1 MTKYKILGTGS
12 YGCVVSPGYKCSK
25 KNFDASKF
33 VEYNEDRMDI
43 VEREIKISKIIS
55 RLKTKNFNPD
65 DYYCLI
71 KESCF
76 VDINKLSIENKSI
89 YKNCS
94 MNAMSRYKSLQA
106 DNCGVDMLYQRSKKT
121 LFKRLSDHKKM
132 YNCVLNLLI
141 GLKHLHKKNIIV
153 CDIKP
158 ENLMLKD
165 DKIKYLDFG
174 GSIIYDSKK
183 STPLKNFSF
192 TRGFIPPEVVYLI
205 SYKKFYFY
213 SSLKSR
219 VAMLSELDENNSYFS
234 AIFDI
239 FYSNKNFESYFKKT
253 NGAFKFD
260 VYSLG
265 LSLKEII
272 SVIEYKNDKLNDLLL
287 KMTDINF
294 ARRYDI
300 DECLKHPYITEDKL
314 FKPVIKT
321 STKVVKK
328 TKKAPKEIKEARR
341 LQNKIDKV
349 IKTSPKVVKKTKKA
363 PKVVKKAKAK
373 TIPKEIKEARKL
385 QNMIDKVIR
394 SKKVYK
400 LNEKCDKFKTNKGKR
415 CPECCSEKSHCVW
428 ISKQG
433 CKIKKNKK
441 DKKVEQTTKIP
452 IKKRKTRK
460 NKGIPRKPYKK
471 RVY

>member
-25 KNFDASKF
+25 KNFDTSKF
-33 VEYNEDRMDI
+33 VEYDEDRMDN

-55 RLKTKNFNPD
+55 SLKTNNFKPD

-76 VDINKLSIENKSI
+76 VDINKFIEEKSKI
-89 YKNCS
+89 YKKCS
-94 MNAMSRYKSLQA
+94 MDAMSRYKSLQA
-106 DNCGVDMLYQRSKKT
+106 DNCGVDMFYNKGKKT
-121 LFKRLSDHKKM
+121 LFKKLSSHNKI
-132 YNCVLNLLI
+132 YNNVYNLLI

-165 DKIKYLDFG
+165 DKIRYLDFG
-174 GSIIYDSKK
+174 GSILYDSKK

-205 SYKKFYFY
+205 SYKKYYFY
-213 SSLKSR
+213 SSLKSH
-219 VAMLSELDENNSYFS
+219 VALLSELDENNPYFS

-239 FYSNKNFESYFKKT
+239 FYNHKNFESYFKKI
-253 NGAFKFD
+253 NGPFKFD

-265 LSLKEII
+265 LSLKEITNIVGYKDEKLKDLI
-272 SVIEYKNDKLNDLLL
+272 S

-294 ARRYDI
+294 ARRYSI
-300 DECLKHPYITEDKL
+300 DECLKHPFITEDKL
-314 FKPVIKT
+314 FKPLRKT
-321 STKVVKK
+321 SSKVVRK
-328 TKKAPKEIKEARR
+328 TKKAPKGVKKIKTIPKEIKEARR
-341 LQNKIDKV
+341 LQNIIDKV
-349 IKTSPKVVKKTKKA
+349 IK
-363 PKVVKKAKAK
+363 
-373 TIPKEIKEARKL
+373 
-385 QNMIDKVIR
+385 

-400 LNEKCDKFKTNKGKR
+400 LNDNCGKFKTNKGKR
-415 CPECCSEKSHCVW
+415 CPKCCSEKKHCEW

-433 CKIKKNKK
+433 CKIKK
-441 DKKVEQTTKIP
+441 DKKVEKKIKIP

-460 NKGIPRKPYKK
+460 NKGIPRGPYKK
-471 RVY
+471 KV